1 MFDYEQSWTLQDWS
15 PPDAGLAIPALEST
29 DAFVS
34 FCRNTKK
41 SGVSYDWQNCSLLC
55 FATGAGAGAG
65 AGASAWPGLIFQW
78 LIIMIWAT
86 IQDVFCERKCSLFE
100 IWPWLWQQPQWKS
113 GIWAFWHASRAEQ
126 WSQGLWIIPRARGQ
140 APGRVSLP
148 CRAFPNN
155 ASSSGLNSAFSF
167 SMWKSS
173 WFWVALLISVCLSR
187 PSNTFIWDSFWAA
200 CRPWKH
206 AVRMNAKSAN
216 VFINE
221 WNRV

>member
-1 MFDYEQSWTLQDWS
+1 MHLWVFAETQ
-15 PPDAGLAIPALEST
+15 
-29 DAFVS
+29 
-34 FCRNTKK
+34 KK

-126 WSQGLWIIPRARGQ
+126 WSQGLWIIPRA
-140 APGRVSLP
+140 PGSSPRKSVPTLQSVPQQRIQFRVKLCLLFQHVEEQLVLSGTVDLSLLESP
-148 CRAFPNN
+148 LQHLYLRFLL
-155 ASSSGLNSAFSF
+155 SSLQTLKACSQDECQ
-167 SMWKSS
+167 
-173 WFWVALLISVCLSR
+173 VC
-187 PSNTFIWDSFWAA
+187 
-200 CRPWKH
+200 
-206 AVRMNAKSAN
+206 
-216 VFINE
+216 
-221 WNRV
+221 